1 MTKKRVVVTGLG
13 CLTPLGNSID
23 DFWDALLAGKSGA
36 SIINFLDIDAL
47 PVKFSASVKDFDVEK
62 GVDVV
67 ITVDVKDGNPE
78 TFKHTAGYFSL
89 KEFNNFKVYRTD
101 APEPEPVIEP
111 EPVVEPDPE
120 PDEPDNIDDP
130 QWGF

>member
-1 MTKKRVVVTGLG
+1 MKYRVELPSVSVPDDWTQYSRKVTIK
-13 CLTPLGNSID
+13 TE
-23 DFWDALLAGKSGA
+23 
-36 SIINFLDIDAL
+36 
-47 PVKFSASVKDFDVEK
+47 SASSNSTQVLFDENVEGSDNFIKDFDVEK

-120 PDEPDNIDDP
+120 PDEPDSIDDP